1 LNISS
6 ELSAPKSTRN
16 YNFQLRY
23 INRVNQCNYYTS
35 IDLTHQTHLVGTLR
49 SNRKL
54 NPKAVID
61 KKLKK
66 GETVAAESN
75 TGVVIQK
82 WKDKRDVL
90 TLSTKHTNA
99 VMKITCGRKEIEKP
113 AAVIDYNN
121 HKAYIYLSDQ
131 MKAYTTSLRRG
142 VKWYRKLAIELLAG
156 SALVNAFI
164 LHQEVANEKM
174 SITKFK
180 EEVASNLL
188 QIVTPGTETWKKIAH
203 DFVKRWNFPH
213 CIGAIDGKHIAMQAQ
228 NNSGA
233 EHFNYKDFHSLVL
246 LAACDA
252 NYVFTVVD
260 IGAANKQ
267 NDAGIFR
274 NSLLGQGLSRNLLG
288 VPLPEKLPRST
299 KEAPYVIVGD
309 EAFPLTN
316 YVLRPYPGRG
326 THLLPPHIR
335 IFNYRLSR
343 ARRVIENAFGILVS
357 RWRIFRRPVI
367 GKKKYSQ

>member
-1 LNISS
+1 
-6 ELSAPKSTRN
+6 
-16 YNFQLRY
+16 
-23 INRVNQCNYYTS
+23 
-35 IDLTHQTHLVGTLR
+35 
-49 SNRKL
+49 
-54 NPKAVID
+54 
-61 KKLKK
+61 
-66 GETVAAESN
+66 
-75 TGVVIQK
+75 
-82 WKDKRDVL
+82 
-90 TLSTKHTNA
+90 
-99 VMKITCGRKEIEKP
+99 
-113 AAVIDYNN
+113 
-121 HKAYIYLSDQ
+121 
-131 MKAYTTSLRRG
+131 
-142 VKWYRKLAIELLAG
+142 
-156 SALVNAFI
+156 
-164 LHQEVANEKM
+164 M

-188 QIVTPGTETWKKIAH
+188 QIVTTGTETWKKIAH

-260 IGAANKQ
+260 IGAANRQ

-288 VPLPEKLPRST
+288 VPLPRST

-316 YVLRPYPGRG
+316 YVLRPYPGRR